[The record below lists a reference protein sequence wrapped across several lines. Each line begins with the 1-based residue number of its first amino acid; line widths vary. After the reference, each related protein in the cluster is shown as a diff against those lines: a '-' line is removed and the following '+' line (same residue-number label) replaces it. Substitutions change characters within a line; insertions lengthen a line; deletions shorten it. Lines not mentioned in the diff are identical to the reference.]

1 MTVTLLKHLTNSVR
15 CFPPL
20 VRARKC
26 STNAN
31 ILHHYSL
38 TVPSFGGSLL
48 VKSPYQVN
56 IKPTNT
62 MEYPNLDQA
71 FIKVNIPS
79 IYMSVFI
86 FTNYF

>member
-1 MTVTLLKHLTNSVR
+1 MTVTLLKHLTNTVK
-15 CFPPL
+15 CGPAL
-20 VRARKC
+20 VRVRQC
-26 STNAN
+26 STKAN

-62 MEYPNLDQA
+62 MDYPNLDQA
-71 FIKVNIPS
+71 FIKVNIKFN
-79 IYMSVFI
+79 V
-86 FTNYF
+86 YFCL